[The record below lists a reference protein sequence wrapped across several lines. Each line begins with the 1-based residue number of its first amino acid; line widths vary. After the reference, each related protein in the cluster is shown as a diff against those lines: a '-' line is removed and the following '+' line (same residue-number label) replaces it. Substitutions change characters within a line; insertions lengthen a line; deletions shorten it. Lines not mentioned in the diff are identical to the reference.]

1 MMTQF
6 IFYMGVTDAGLIMAG
21 GAASAFVVLMG
32 WDAKALWE
40 RIWPATLCL
49 VGSNIAAAIILWLLV
64 KITQ

>member
-6 IFYMGVTDAGLIMAG
+6 IFYMGVVDAGLIMVG
-21 GAASAFVVLMG
+21 GAVSAFVVLMG

-40 RIWPATLCL
+40 RVWPATLAL
-49 VGSNIAAAIILWLLV
+49 VGSNIAAAVILWLLV

>member
-1 MMTQF
+1 MTQF
-6 IFYMGVTDAGLIMAG
+6 IFYMGVADAGLIMLG

-49 VGSNIAAAIILWLLV
+49 VGSNIAAAVILWLLT